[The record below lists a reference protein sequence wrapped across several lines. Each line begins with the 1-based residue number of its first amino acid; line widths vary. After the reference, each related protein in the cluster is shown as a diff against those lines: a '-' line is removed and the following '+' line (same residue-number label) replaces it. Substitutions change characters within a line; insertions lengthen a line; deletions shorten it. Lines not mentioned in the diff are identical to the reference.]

1 MEPFEATVRRG
12 GATAIREASRFFMQT
27 DPVHESLGEITS
39 RLGKLGIPYAVMG
52 GMALV
57 AHGYLRTTED
67 VDILVTQ
74 DGLQEIHRSVVGL
87 GYRPVFEGSK
97 NVRDTRTG
105 VRIEFVVAG
114 GYPGDG
120 KPKPVAFPNP
130 TDVAVEIDGIRYVRL
145 ATLIEL
151 KLASGMTNPG
161 RVRDL
166 GDVQELI
173 RVLKLPDDFANQLN
187 PYVRDKFLELAS
199 AIRGSDEA
207 PIT

>member
-1 MEPFEATVRRG
+1 
-12 GATAIREASRFFMQT
+12 MQA
-27 DPVHESLGEITS
+27 DPVFETLRGMTT
-39 RLGKLGIPYAVMG
+39 RLKELSIPYAVMG

-74 DGLQEIHRSVVGL
+74 DGLLEIHRSVVGL

-120 KPKPVAFPNP
+120 KPKPVAFPDP
-130 TDVAVEIDGIRYVRL
+130 SQVAVEIDGIRYIGL
-145 ATLIEL
+145 STLIEL
-151 KLASGMTNPG
+151 KLASGMSNPG

-173 RVLKLPDDFANQLN
+173 RVLNLSDDFAHQVD
-187 PYVRDKFLELAS
+187 PFVRSEFHKLAKGV
-199 AIRGSDEA
+199 RVSDES
-207 PIT
+207 P

>member
-1 MEPFEATVRRG
+1 
-12 GATAIREASRFFMQT
+12 MQT
-27 DPVHESLGEITS
+27 DPVHESLREITS
-39 RLGKLGIPYAVMG
+39 ELGKLGIPYAVMG

-67 VDILVTQ
+67 VAILVTQ
-74 DGLQEIHRSVVGL
+74 DGLQEIHRSLVGR

-130 TDVAVEIDGIRYVRL
+130 EQVAVEIDCIRYVSL
-145 ATLIEL
+145 PCLVEL

-173 RVLKLPDDFANQLN
+173 RVLHFPTEFADQLN
-187 PYVRDKFLELAS
+187 PYVRAKFLELATALGDPELLS
-199 AIRGSDEA
+199 S
-207 PIT
+207 